1 MKLSV
6 LMLAA
11 GLIVAPAAHA
21 QDARAQDSRAQNV
34 RAMCRPDLVKF
45 CQTQMEQRDRKAV
58 RACLIKNLD
67 KLSDGCR
74 SQIKDMIAKRAAKTH

>member
-11 GLIVAPAAHA
+11 GLIVAPAA
-21 QDARAQDSRAQNV
+21 RAQDSRAQNA

-74 SQIKDMIAKRAAKTH
+74 SQIKDMIAMRAAKPN

>member
-6 LMLAA
+6 LIVMA
-11 GLIVAPAAHA
+11 GLVLAPSAHA
-21 QDARAQDSRAQNV
+21 QDARAA
-34 RAMCRPDLVKF
+34 CRPDLVKF
-45 CQTQMEQRDRKAV
+45 CQSQMEQRDRQAV

-74 SQIKDMIAKRAAKTH
+74 SRIKDAMAKRQAKAN